1 MKMIKIIGFDRA
13 QFIQKGKKSPNE
25 QSKLEL
31 SQILEALTHQNLSS
45 FNSFPRH
52 TG

>member
-13 QFIQKGKKSPNE
+13 QFIQKGKKSPNA

-31 SQILEALTHQNLSS
+31 SQILEASTHQNPRS
-45 FNSFPRH
+45 FNSFSRH
-52 TG
+52 IG